1 MFRSMRRHKQQLP
14 MSETEAILQ
23 QNTSGVLSVIGD
35 DGYPYGVPI
44 SYAYKNNKLY
54 FHSALSGHKID
65 ALTTNDKASFTVID
79 SDLVIPHKFTT
90 LYRSAIAFGR
100 IRIITDKE
108 EFMAAAHILADR
120 YAPES
125 LITMDRREQEIATG
139 GPSMHMLVMDIEQL
153 TGKECIELTRLRD

>member
-1 MFRSMRRHKQQLP
+1 MFRSMRHKQQLP

-35 DGYPYGVPI
+35 GRYPYGVPI

-54 FHSALSGHKID
+54 FYSALSGHKID
-65 ALTTNDKASFTVID
+65 ALTANDKASFTVID

-100 IRIITDKE
+100 VRIKE

-125 LITMDRREQEIATG
+125 LVTMDRREQEIATG